1 MFFGYIGGKM
11 KKFIS
16 VLFLI
21 FSPVNINAADESYV
35 IDDSHFSL
43 GFLVDHAG
51 YSKTLGL
58 FKHIEGSYTFNDT
71 DNIIKN
77 LSITVKTDS
86 VFTNHDKRDA
96 HLRSPDFLNSE
107 EFPTMTFSV
116 DEYDLNKTPNKLVG
130 DLTLLGVTKPITLE
144 FTINK
149 VAQYPFRVGLSK
161 PMVMG
166 VSAKTSFKRSD
177 FGMTYGVSKK
187 LVGDEMDLIIE
198 FEARRQ

>member
-1 MFFGYIGGKM
+1 MNLKM
-11 KKFIS
+11 KTFKKYILVAF
-16 VLFLI
+16 LFPALC
-21 FSPVNINAADESYV
+21 FSEEHNYE
-35 IDDSHFSL
+35 IDTEHFSL

-58 FKHIEGSYTFNDT
+58 FKHIEGSYIFNDT
-71 DNIIKN
+71 KNIIKN

-96 HLRSPDFLNSE
+96 HLRSPDFLNTE
-107 EFPTMTFSV
+107 EFPSMTFNV
-116 DEYDLNKTPNKLVG
+116 DEYDLNKTPNKLIG
-130 DLTLLGVTKPITLE
+130 DLTLLGITKPITLE

-149 VAQYPFRVGLSK
+149 VAEYPFRVGLSK

-166 VSAKTSFKRSD
+166 VSARTSFKRSD
-177 FGMTYGVSKK
+177 FGMTYGVNKK

-198 FEARRQ
+198 FEARQQ